1 MIENKCP
8 SVTIVDAFFGTVK
21 DGEVYDI
28 SQHSL
33 PEEFGI
39 YEPSAGSSDSGSFAL
54 IYPSVS
60 NYISNGYIKEGILIN
75 KNGVF
80 RYSATSRLSS
90 SEMELTRLS
99 RKTVTL
105 TDSSI
110 GSASVNISIDRDTKD
125 EILNADETI
134 IDNGKSGSLYNTM
147 WIGRFVQ
154 TVKPTSVGAS
164 TIYSALAFD
173 HNYVYRAKLAVPPIV
188 SSSST
193 LTFVKVS

>member
-8 SVTIVDAFFGTVK
+8 SVTIIDAFFGTVK

-39 YEPSAGSSDSGSFAL
+39 YEPSTGSSDSGSFAL

-80 RYSATSRLSS
+80 RYSATSRLNN

-110 GSASVNISIDRDTKD
+110 GSTSVSISINRDTKD
-125 EILNADETI
+125 EVLNADETI
-134 IDNGKSGSLYNTM
+134 IDNGKPGSLYNTM
-147 WIGRFVQ
+147 WIGKFVQ

-173 HNYVYRAKLAVPPIV
+173 HNYVYRAKLAVPATV
-188 SSSST
+188 TSSST
-193 LTFVKVS
+193 LTFVKIS